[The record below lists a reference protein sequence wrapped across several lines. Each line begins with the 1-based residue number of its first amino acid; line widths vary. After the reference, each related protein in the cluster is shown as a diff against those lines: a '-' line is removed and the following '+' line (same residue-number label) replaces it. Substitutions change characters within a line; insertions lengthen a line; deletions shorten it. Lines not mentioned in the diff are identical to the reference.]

1 VIKKQK
7 HDKIERRKEESYKA
21 REKYK
26 DYRIYGKKEKKEYG
40 GEGEDVHTDME
51 SKA

>member
-1 VIKKQK
+1 MIRQRG
-7 HDKIERRKEESYKA
+7 ERRKAIKQGKNIRIIEYMA
-21 REKYK
+21 R
-26 DYRIYGKKEKKEYG
+26 KKKRVW